1 MKEGKLARARRVL
14 LGDSVATMVGAMF
27 GTSPSAAFLESASGV
42 AAGGRTGLTSVVVA
56 VLFAVSAFFS
66 PLISSV
72 SGVSAITAPALIIV
86 GSLMLTHVRHIKW
99 EPFDES
105 FPAFFVILTMPV
117 TGSIAMG
124 FITYP
129 ILKLARG
136 KVKEIHP
143 LICII
148 ALMFL
153 YQLIFLPH

>member
-86 GSLMLTHVRHIKW
+86 GSLMLTHVRHIK
-99 EPFDES
+99 
-105 FPAFFVILTMPV
+105 
-117 TGSIAMG
+117 
-124 FITYP
+124 
-129 ILKLARG
+129 
-136 KVKEIHP
+136 
-143 LICII
+143 
-148 ALMFL
+148 
-153 YQLIFLPH
+153 

>member
-1 MKEGKLARARRVL
+1 M
-14 LGDSVATMVGAMF
+14 
-27 GTSPSAAFLESASGV
+27 
-42 AAGGRTGLTSVVVA
+42 
-56 VLFAVSAFFS
+56 
-66 PLISSV
+66 
-72 SGVSAITAPALIIV
+72 

-117 TGSIAMG
+117 TGSIATGIAMG